1 MSLCIVL
8 PCFVSPCDLWDLVF
22 PYSST
27 AESDVVRHV
36 VSNEDMGKLRVQFF
50 RDGLNAILAGD
61 AADVRLPVIQTLF
74 EVMGSEPQM
83 NLTVLHTLLDARER
97 DLQYPA
103 HKTLSSLCSFA
114 RDVQSPLIL
123 SHASSIVPEHKLEP
137 GLQLAS
143 AYAGEAV
150 GLAVL
155 LRGAPAHAAQ
165 RLTYVPAE
173 VYAEVGAS
181 AADLLSGEGRA
192 AAAFELVAGAA
203 TRALELAEDALRML
217 PADTRPAFWGLA
229 VPRIYLSRL
238 ARSGF
243 NPFDEAL
250 QAGMRQTYPL
260 ALQMTLLKARLLR
273 Q

>member
-1 MSLCIVL
+1 
-8 PCFVSPCDLWDLVF
+8 
-22 PYSST
+22 
-27 AESDVVRHV
+27 
-36 VSNEDMGKLRVQFF
+36 MGKLRIQFF

-61 AADVRLPVIQTLF
+61 ASDVRFPVIQTLS
-74 EVMGSEPQM
+74 EVMASEPRI
-83 NLTVLHTLLDARER
+83 NLSVLQSLLDARER
-97 DLQYPA
+97 DLQYPS
-103 HKTLSSLCSFA
+103 HKTLTSLCTFA

-123 SHASSIVPEHKLEP
+123 SHASCIVPQHKLEQE
-137 GLQLAS
+137 LFVAS

-165 RLTYVPAE
+165 RLTYVPSE

-192 AAAFELVAGAA
+192 PAAFELVAGAA
-203 TRALELAEDALRML
+203 TRALGLADEALRML
-217 PADTRPAFWGLA
+217 PADVRPAFWGLA

-238 ARSGF
+238 ARAGF

-260 ALQMTLLKARLLR
+260 ALQMKVLKARLLR